1 MFSKQVNLGP
11 FVIIF
16 SLVTITNID
25 YLSCNG
31 NSSVHQAAV
40 TVIEEIRQL
49 DAVSIF
55 TVNSD
60 NDEAKLQD
68 DSKAGGKMLGMVLPY
83 IISILLC
90 AGAMSLGSD
99 SIAGE
104 KERGTMATMLVLP
117 VKRSHIVYGKL
128 LALMTLSAMTA
139 CVPSNTRKTWPIRSW
154 ASPSRTA
161 T

>member
-55 TVNSD
+55 KFQSLV
-60 NDEAKLQD
+60 AL
-68 DSKAGGKMLGMVLPY
+68 L
-83 IISILLC
+83 ILLRPN
-90 AGAMSLGSD
+90 GK
-99 SIAGE
+99 GE
-104 KERGTMATMLVLP
+104 CSVFGFCLTKHPFVEKKIVITGGRHYKSERTTP
-117 VKRSHIVYGKL
+117 W
-128 LALMTLSAMTA
+128 T
-139 CVPSNTRKTWPIRSW
+139 
-154 ASPSRTA
+154 
-161 T
+161 